1 VSLLGINLALLVGQK
16 IALPAPRVLIEALSS
31 VEVTHN
37 DQERSG
43 FQLTF
48 QVGRSGPLDLIDYK
62 QLVNPALLKPFNRVV
77 IVIHFR
83 LLPQVL
89 MDGVI
94 TNIQLSPGDR
104 PGSATL
110 TVTGEDLSILMDM
123 DNDKNTPWPSLGD
136 DNIVRLIVAKY
147 GQYTILPL
155 VSTPSSSNIDS
166 PTKHIRVQQTS
177 DLEYIK
183 CLAAR
188 QGFVFYI
195 EPGPLPNTST
205 AYWGSPK
212 RTGQPQKALSVNM
225 GPDSNVESINFDYN
239 ALGPTLI
246 VGKIQDSQTNKAT
259 PIRTAVST
267 RTPLASQPALVA
279 NQPNVRHSRLPV
291 SREETRRQAEMSRTN
306 GAQTHDCDG
315 SDISGLDQARATSRA
330 QSMVDASTDN
340 VVTAT
345 GELNAVVYGNFLR
358 ARGRVGLRGA
368 GGTYDG
374 DYYVKSVTHSIR
386 KGEYKQRFYLT
397 REGTGTRT
405 LLVRPS

>member
-1 VSLLGINLALLVGQK
+1 MSLLGINLALLIGQR
-16 IALPAPRVLIEALSS
+16 IALPAPLMLIEALSR

-37 DQERSG
+37 DHERSG

-48 QVGRSGPLDLIDYK
+48 QVGRSGPLDLVDYK
-62 QLVNPALLKPFNRVV
+62 QFVNPMLLKPFNRVV

-94 TNIQLSPGDR
+94 TNIQLSPGDK
-104 PGSATL
+104 PGSSTL
-110 TVTGEDLSILMDM
+110 TVTGEDLSILMDR

-147 GQYTILPL
+147 GQYAIVPM
-155 VSTPSSSNIDS
+155 VSTPPSTNIDS

-183 CLAAR
+183 CLASR

-195 EPGPLPNTST
+195 EPGPLPNMST

-225 GPDSNVESINFDYN
+225 GPDTNVESINFDYN

-267 RTPLASQPALVA
+267 RPPLASQSALVA

-291 SREETRRQAEMSRTN
+291 TREDARRQAEMSRTN
-306 GAQTHDCDG
+306 DAQTVGCNA
-315 SDISGLDQARATSRA
+315 SDISGLDQARATARA
-330 QSMVDASTDN
+330 QAMVDASTDN

-345 GELNAVVYGNFLR
+345 GELNALAYATFLR

-368 GGTYDG
+368 GRSYDG
-374 DYYVKSVTHSIR
+374 DYYVKSVTHSIS
-386 KGEYKQRFYLT
+386 KGEYKQRFTLT
-397 REGTGTRT
+397 REGTGTLT
-405 LLVRPS
+405 PLVRPS

>member
-1 VSLLGINLALLVGQK
+1 VSLLGIKLALMIGQK

-43 FQLTF
+43 FQLVF
-48 QVGRSGPLDLIDYK
+48 QVGRSGPRDIMDYK
-62 QLVNPALLKPFNRVV
+62 QLMNPMLLKAFNRVV

-83 LLPQVL
+83 LLPEVL

-94 TNIQLSPGDR
+94 TNIQLSPGDQ

-110 TVTGEDLSILMDM
+110 TVTGEDLSILMDR
-123 DNDKNTPWPSLGD
+123 DNDKNSPWPSLGD

-147 GQYTILPL
+147 GQYGIVPL
-155 VSTPSSSNIDS
+155 VSTPPSTNIDS
-166 PTKHIRVQQTS
+166 PTRHVRVQQTS

-195 EPGPLPNTST
+195 EPGRLPNMST
-205 AYWGSPK
+205 AYWGKPV

-225 GPDSNVESINFDYN
+225 GPDTNVESINFDYN

-246 VGKIQDSQTNKAT
+246 VGKIQDSETNKAT
-259 PIRTAVST
+259 AIRTAVSKRSPLT
-267 RTPLASQPALVA
+267 RQPALVA
-279 NQPNVRHSRLPV
+279 NQPNVRKSRLPV
-291 SREETRRQAEMSRTN
+291 TREEARRQAEMSRTS
-306 GAQTHDCDG
+306 GAQTGCCEA
-315 SDISGLDQARATSRA
+315 SDISGLTQARATARA
-330 QSMVDASTDN
+330 QSIVDGSTDN

-345 GELNAVVYGNFLR
+345 GELNAVVYGTFLR
-358 ARGRVGLRGA
+358 AHGRVGLRGA
-368 GGTYDG
+368 GESYDG

-386 KGEYKQRFYLT
+386 KGEYKQRFTLT
-397 REGTGTRT
+397 REGTGTLT
-405 LLVRPS
+405 PLVRPL

>member
-1 VSLLGINLALLVGQK
+1 MSLLGINLALLIGQK

-48 QVGRSGPLDLIDYK
+48 QVGRNGPLDLIDYK
-62 QLVNPALLKPFNRVV
+62 QLINPTLLKPFNRIV

-94 TNIQLSPGDR
+94 TNIQLSPGDK
-104 PGSATL
+104 PGTATL

-123 DNDKNTPWPSLGD
+123 DTDKNTPWPSLGD

-147 GQYTILPL
+147 GQYAIVPKVT
-155 VSTPSSSNIDS
+155 TPSSSNIDS
-166 PTKHIRVQQTS
+166 PTRHIRVQQKS
-177 DLEYIK
+177 DLEYIQ

-195 EPGPLPNTST
+195 EPGPLPNMST

-225 GPDSNVESINFDYN
+225 GPNSNVESINFDYN

-246 VGKIQDSQTNKAT
+246 VGKIQDSETNKAT
-259 PIRTAVST
+259 SIRTAPVTT

-279 NQPNVRHSRLPV
+279 NQPNVRKSRLPV
-291 SREETRRQAEMSRTN
+291 TPEDARRQAEMSRTK
-306 GAQTHDCDG
+306 GAQADCDA
-315 SDISGLDQARATSRA
+315 SDISGLNTARATARA
-330 QSMVDASTDN
+330 KAIVAASTDN

-386 KGEYKQRFYLT
+386 KGEYKQRFTLT
-397 REGTGTRT
+397 REGTGTLT